1 VRNRTALF
9 WNLVFPAIFIVLFG
23 AIFSRDQGV
32 EFSVGIAGGP
42 STYRDQVVEVMSGVD
57 AYDVTIGDPDHELEA
72 LRDGDRQVVL
82 VFASDPEPAGGGLP
96 GVELYFDASDG
107 PTAQVAVGAVRQ
119 LLLMVAT
126 AGLDQPL
133 TIDERPVRA
142 DDVDFIDFFVPGILA
157 MSLMNAGVIGTS
169 TIFVSYRERGMLR
182 RLRMTPF
189 PLSSFIVA
197 RIVSQLIIA
206 VAQTLILVGMARLLF
221 GLDIRGNPLLIL
233 GVLVVGALAF
243 LAIGFAIS
251 GIANNVE
258 TAAAYANLVTFPMLF
273 LSGVF
278 FSIDVAPAWLQ
289 PVTRAL
295 PLSYLVDAL
304 REPMT
309 RDRGLEA
316 IWIDLLVL
324 MATFAVGMIVAV
336 RLFRWDATNR

>member
-1 VRNRTALF
+1 
-9 WNLVFPAIFIVLFG
+9 
-23 AIFSRDQGV
+23 
-32 EFSVGIAGGP
+32 
-42 STYRDQVVEVMSGVD
+42 
-57 AYDVTIGDPDHELEA
+57 
-72 LRDGDRQVVL
+72 
-82 VFASDPEPAGGGLP
+82 
-96 GVELYFDASDG
+96 
-107 PTAQVAVGAVRQ
+107 
-119 LLLMVAT
+119 
-126 AGLDQPL
+126 
-133 TIDERPVRA
+133 
-142 DDVDFIDFFVPGILA
+142 

-233 GVLVVGALAF
+233 GVLVLGALAF

-309 RDRGLEA
+309 RSRGLDA

-324 MATFAVGMIVAV
+324 VATFAVGMFVAV